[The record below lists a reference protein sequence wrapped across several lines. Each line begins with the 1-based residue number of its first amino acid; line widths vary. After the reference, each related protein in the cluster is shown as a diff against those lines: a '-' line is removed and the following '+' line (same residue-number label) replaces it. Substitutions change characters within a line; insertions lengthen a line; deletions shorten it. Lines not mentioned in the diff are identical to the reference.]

1 MVAPGRG
8 FDCYDGVPR
17 GSTAVVVDD
26 RVACDAMGERVE
38 AVLDAQIAGAAVQP
52 QQHLLGHVVYGVG
65 IADPPADEAAK
76 AFVKARDELVSRRR
90 ARFYWHPQLAAACLS
105 TAARRLSCGHCGS
118 CAR

>member
-38 AVLDAQIAGAAVQP
+38 AVLDAQIAEAAVQP
-52 QQHLLGHVVYGVG
+52 QQHLLGHVVGGVRV
-65 IADPPADEAAK
+65 ADPPADEAAK
-76 AFVKARDELVSRRR
+76 AFVKAGEELVSERG
-90 ARFYWHPQLAAACLS
+90 ACLYWHPQLARAGLS
-105 TAARRLSCGHCGS
+105 
-118 CAR
+118 